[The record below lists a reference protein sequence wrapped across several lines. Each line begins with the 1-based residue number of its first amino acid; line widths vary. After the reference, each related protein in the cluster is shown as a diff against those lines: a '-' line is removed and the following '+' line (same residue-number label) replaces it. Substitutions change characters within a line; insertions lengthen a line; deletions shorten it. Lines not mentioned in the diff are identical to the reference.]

1 MTSAEIEVRLDSL
14 RSYWKQFEDAQTKI
28 ELATEDEEQ
37 DDLASYRSETEEMY
51 IVLEAVLRNEK
62 TRHNNTEPT
71 AANPHNKE
79 PSTTSNISF
88 VPYDEE
94 ESFRNFIK
102 RFENFLVL
110 KDVNEEKTKL
120 CSLLHALSPKL
131 HERLLDIVAPDDPYK
146 MNYENVVTV
155 LKDHLE
161 PLPSVLTL
169 QHRFVCRVQQPNESI
184 IEFAMELKK
193 LSKDCQFN
201 CDCGKSV
208 TDMLLRMQLV
218 RGLHDH
224 DIKGQLLQKK
234 IVTTFK
240 EALELA
246 TSLEASRTESSM
258 MTAHTAPP
266 AVPVLKVV
274 ENQTR
279 KWDRYSGNKNAVQ
292 ATNKDQ
298 YSPSRSK
305 FSGLQGRCYRCG
317 DKDHRANTCKFRNEF
332 CNLCNKVGHIAKV
345 CMGGPRKQR
354 IDQLED
360 REIEKQLDH
369 TTYDS
374 YKLQVNNSDKFIM
387 KIEIEGKPL
396 SMELDTGAALSSIS
410 FEDYKRLDINK
421 RMFKSHVQLRTYTG
435 EIIQTKG
442 VVYVRFQYKEKIY
455 FGKLFIIDQDV
466 EPIFGRDWI
475 REVNLEIGDIRML
488 NQNSS
493 ELTQVLDSYSDIFSK
508 EIGCIPNEKGHLNLK
523 EDCGPIFVKP
533 RQVPYAIKQKV
544 EEELDRLEKA
554 GIITKIENSEWGTPI
569 VPVVKP
575 NGSVR
580 ICADYKT
587 TLNKVI
593 RDEKYPIQRIEDI
606 FAEMNGGKFFCTL
619 DVSNAY
625 LHMPMDSESALLQTI
640 STQKGLY
647 KVNRLMFGVKVAPA
661 LWQRFMDKVLQGTD
675 GVKCFFDDIII
686 QGTDYK
692 STLERL
698 KTVLEKLRAHN
709 LKLNF
714 DKCKFFQQRI
724 TYLGHTID
732 ENGLKKNSEKVKAI
746 IEAEKPR
753 NVNQLRS
760 FIGMANYY
768 NKFIPR
774 LAEKLYPLNKL
785 LQKGQ
790 RFEWSQE
797 CENSFINVKKHIAND
812 NTLAHYNP
820 KLPLIL
826 STDASPYG
834 LGAVISHKFPDG
846 SEQPIA
852 FASRSLS
859 KSEKQYSQIDKEAT
873 AIYWGVKKFFA
884 YCYGRKFVLQTDHK
898 PLVSIFHP
906 SKCLPAMSATR
917 LLNYSLFLAGFDYT
931 IEYRRTSDHCNAD
944 FLSRFPVEQT
954 QDDEDLYSKFQM
966 NQIAILPLT
975 QCTLAE
981 HTKKDSVLA
990 TIVTALENGENL
1002 EKVGFRNNDLS
1013 LHKGC
1018 IFRGSRVVIPN
1029 TLQKEVLKE
1038 LHIGHLGMSKMK
1050 AMARSYV
1057 YWKNLDNDI
1066 ENLVNNCD
1074 KCKQKRNEPSKL
1086 NHHPWEEPTAPWH
1099 RSHLDFC
1106 GPVNGNYFFII
1117 IDAHTKWLEVIHT
1130 KNTSSDWCIRNLS
1143 HLFPTFGLPVMIVTD
1158 NGSQFT
1164 SALFQR
1170 FLSNNGICHRTC
1182 APFHPSS
1189 NGQAERFVQTVKKS
1203 LAAMSEDKGDLQ
1215 HKIDLLVTQ
1224 LRKAPNST
1232 GLSAYVLMF
1241 GRDIRTKLN
1250 VMADKV
1256 EWNKKTMSEHK
1267 LKRNFQV
1274 GQRVLVRNYSS
1285 KVKWK
1290 EGKIISR
1297 TGNVMFKVKTDTGL
1311 TWTRHSDQILPLH

>member
-1 MTSAEIEVRLDSL
+1 MTEIGNIKKLRSVAKRQISKAFKLIVENKSTDAEIEVRLDSL

-37 DDLASYRSETEEMY
+37 DDLASYR
-51 IVLEAVLRNEK
+51 N
-62 TRHNNTEPT
+62 
-71 AANPHNKE
+71 
-79 PSTTSNISF
+79 
-88 VPYDEE
+88 
-94 ESFRNFIK
+94 
-102 RFENFLVL
+102 
-110 KDVNEEKTKL
+110 
-120 CSLLHALSPKL
+120 
-131 HERLLDIVAPDDPYK
+131 IVAPDDPYK

-258 MTAHTAPP
+258 MTAQTAPP

-279 KWDRYSGNKNAVQ
+279 KWDRCSGNKNAVQ

-317 DKDHRANTCKFRNEF
+317 DKDHRANTCKFINEF

-345 CMGGPRKQR
+345 CKGGPRKQR
-354 IDQLED
+354 IDQLKD
-360 REIEKQLDH
+360 REAEKQVDH

-387 KIEIEGKPL
+387 KIEIEGNPL

-410 FEDYKRLDINK
+410 VEDYKRLDINK

-493 ELTQVLDSYSDIFSK
+493 ELAQVLDSYSDIFSK

-523 EDCGPIFVKP
+523 EGCGPIFVKP

-593 RDEKYPIQRIEDI
+593 RDEKYTIQRIEDI
-606 FAEMNGGKFFCTL
+606 FAEMNEGKFFCTL

-686 QGTDYK
+686 Q
-692 STLERL
+692 
-698 KTVLEKLRAHN
+698 
-709 LKLNF
+709 
-714 DKCKFFQQRI
+714 
-724 TYLGHTID
+724 
-732 ENGLKKNSEKVKAI
+732 
-746 IEAEKPR
+746 
-753 NVNQLRS
+753 
-760 FIGMANYY
+760 
-768 NKFIPR
+768 
-774 LAEKLYPLNKL
+774 
-785 LQKGQ
+785 
-790 RFEWSQE
+790 
-797 CENSFINVKKHIAND
+797 
-812 NTLAHYNP
+812 
-820 KLPLIL
+820 
-826 STDASPYG
+826 
-834 LGAVISHKFPDG
+834 
-846 SEQPIA
+846 
-852 FASRSLS
+852 
-859 KSEKQYSQIDKEAT
+859 
-873 AIYWGVKKFFA
+873 
-884 YCYGRKFVLQTDHK
+884 
-898 PLVSIFHP
+898 
-906 SKCLPAMSATR
+906 
-917 LLNYSLFLAGFDYT
+917 
-931 IEYRRTSDHCNAD
+931 
-944 FLSRFPVEQT
+944 VEQT

-981 HTKKDSVLA
+981 HTKKDPVLA
-990 TIVTALENGENL
+990 TIVTSLENGENL
-1002 EKVGFRNNDLS
+1002 EKR
-1013 LHKGC
+1013 
-1018 IFRGSRVVIPN
+1018 
-1029 TLQKEVLKE
+1029 
-1038 LHIGHLGMSKMK
+1038 
-1050 AMARSYV
+1050 
-1057 YWKNLDNDI
+1057 
-1066 ENLVNNCD
+1066 
-1074 KCKQKRNEPSKL
+1074 
-1086 NHHPWEEPTAPWH
+1086 
-1099 RSHLDFC
+1099 
-1106 GPVNGNYFFII
+1106 
-1117 IDAHTKWLEVIHT
+1117 
-1130 KNTSSDWCIRNLS
+1130 
-1143 HLFPTFGLPVMIVTD
+1143 
-1158 NGSQFT
+1158 
-1164 SALFQR
+1164 
-1170 FLSNNGICHRTC
+1170 
-1182 APFHPSS
+1182 
-1189 NGQAERFVQTVKKS
+1189 S

-1256 EWNKKTMSEHK
+1256 E
-1267 LKRNFQV
+1267 
-1274 GQRVLVRNYSS
+1274 
-1285 KVKWK
+1285 
-1290 EGKIISR
+1290 
-1297 TGNVMFKVKTDTGL
+1297 
-1311 TWTRHSDQILPLH
+1311 